1 MKTFNC
7 ILGGFS
13 IFGAVYC
20 MFFPGATFLSSSLIV
35 AILLGVMGICSIFEF
50 ATNKAEKNT
59 EGRKK
64 LAANGVIQLI
74 FGIGAAVLSV
84 LAMFI
89 PWVRAMLDIMILI
102 MFVCW
107 MIYAGIAGIFGAV
120 AVKKLGS
127 KIWVF
132 SLIMNILLI
141 VTGLYAATHLLYA
154 AFAIGYMIGVALLVY
169 GVRLI
174 MSAFEKHE

>member
-7 ILGGFS
+7 ILGCFGVL
-13 IFGAVYC
+13 GAVYC
-20 MFFPGATFLSSSLIV
+20 MFFPGATFLSSGLIV

-50 ATNKAEKNT
+50 ATNKEAKNT
-59 EGRKK
+59 QGRKK
-64 LAANGVIQLI
+64 LAANGVIELI

-84 LAMFI
+84 LAIFI

-102 MFVCW
+102 MFVFW
-107 MIYAGIAGIFGAV
+107 LIYSGVTGIFTAV
-120 AVKKLGS
+120 AIKKLGS
-127 KIWVF
+127 KMWVF

-141 VTGLYAATHLLYA
+141 ITGLYGATHLVYA
-154 AFAIGYMIGVALLVY
+154 AFAIGYMIGITLLVY
-169 GVRLI
+169 GIRLI